1 MNARSVDFPGHDGSR
16 LAARLDL
23 PPTPPRAYALFAHCF
38 TCGKDV
44 LAASRI
50 SAALSAQGIAVLR
63 FDFTGLGMSEG
74 EFANT
79 NFSSNVA
86 DLVCAADFLRAHHQA
101 PTLLIGHSLGGA
113 AVLSAAR
120 DMPEVRAVVTV
131 GAPSEPLH
139 VARQLGKDVL
149 AQLDTEH
156 EVGISLGGRPF
167 RIQRQFLDDI
177 KAQRLHECIATLD
190 RALLVMHAPLDEVV
204 GIEQARRIFKA
215 ARHPKS
221 FVALDGANHL
231 LTDRRH
237 ATYAA
242 GVIAAWVQPWL
253 PEADPGLALT
263 SGQVRVVESGVGRYT
278 QRVQAGHHALIADEP
293 ASVGGDDAGPGP
305 FDYLLAALGACT
317 TMTLRMLAERKGWH
331 LEPVEVT
338 LRHRHIHAQDCAD
351 CESSDGKVLEIER
364 TIRLP
369 RSIDPAIAPQLLA
382 IADRCPVHRA
392 LSGEIK
398 IRTRAAQDGAHD
410 PSAQTILHPPR

>member
-1 MNARSVDFPGHDGSR
+1 MNTQRVTFAGFDGSL

-23 PPTPPRAYALFAHCF
+23 PATPLRAFALFAHCF

-50 SAALSAQGIAVLR
+50 SAALNGQGIAVLR

-86 DLVCAADFLRAHHQA
+86 DLVRAADFLREHHAA

-120 DMPEVRAVVTV
+120 DIAEVRAVVTL
-131 GAPSEPLH
+131 GAPSEPIH
-139 VARQLGKDVL
+139 VARQLGDETVAK
-149 AQLDTEH
+149 LDTEH
-156 EVGISLGGRPF
+156 EVGVCLAGRPF
-167 RIQRQFLDDI
+167 RIQRQFMDDL
-177 KAQRLHECIATLD
+177 KAQRLHERIASLGC
-190 RALLVMHAPLDEVV
+190 ALLVMHAPLDEVV
-204 GIEQARRIFKA
+204 GIDQARRIFEA

-231 LTDRRH
+231 LTGRTH
-237 ATYAA
+237 AAYAA
-242 GVIAAWVQPWL
+242 SVIAAWVAPYL
-253 PEADPGLALT
+253 PEPTPQPVLAA
-263 SGQVRVVESGVGRYT
+263 GQVRVTESGAGRYT
-278 QRVQAGHHALIADEP
+278 QRVQAGRHHLLADEP
-293 ASVGGDDAGPGP
+293 TGVGGNDAGPGP

-317 TMTLRMLAERKGWH
+317 TMTLRMVAERKGWS
-331 LEPVEVT
+331 LEPIEVT
-338 LRHRHIHAQDCAD
+338 LAHRHIHANDCAD
-351 CESSDGKVLEIER
+351 CDSTDGKVLEIER
-364 TIRLP
+364 AIRLP
-369 RSIDPAIAPQLLA
+369 ALIDPAVREQLLE

-398 IRTRAAQDGAHD
+398 VRTRAVEDDAPDT
-410 PSAQTILHPPR
+410 PE

>member
-1 MNARSVDFPGHDGSR
+1 MNAKRVDFPGHDGSR

-50 SAALSAQGIAVLR
+50 SAALNAQGIAVLR

-86 DLVCAADFLRAHHQA
+86 DLLRAADFLREHHQA
-101 PTLLIGHSLGGA
+101 PTLLIGHSLGGT
-113 AVLSAAR
+113 AVLSAAQEIA
-120 DMPEVRAVVTV
+120 EVRAVVTI

-139 VARQLGKDVL
+139 VTKQLGEDVL
-149 AQLDTEH
+149 AKLDTGQ
-156 EVGISLGGRPF
+156 EVGVSLAGRPF
-167 RIQRQFLDDI
+167 RIQRQFLDDL
-177 KAQRLHECIATLD
+177 KAQRLHERVAKLG
-190 RALLVMHAPLDEVV
+190 RALLVMHAPLDEIV
-204 GIEQARRIFKA
+204 GIDQARRIFEV
-215 ARHPKS
+215 ARRPKS

-231 LTDRRH
+231 LTGRRH
-237 ATYAA
+237 AAYAA

-253 PEADPGLALT
+253 PDATARDALT
-263 SGQVRVVESGVGRYT
+263 PGHVRVVESDVGRYT
-278 QRVQAGHHALIADEP
+278 QLVRAGRHDLIADEP

-305 FDYLLAALGACT
+305 FDYLLASLGACT
-317 TMTLRMLAERKGWH
+317 TMTLRMAAERKGWQ
-331 LEPVEVT
+331 LDPVEVT
-338 LRHRHIHAQDCAD
+338 LSQQHIHAQDCAD
-351 CESSDGKVLEIER
+351 CESTEGKVLEIER

-369 RSIDPAIAPQLLA
+369 HALDPTIAQQLMD
-382 IADRCPVHRA
+382 IADRCAVHRA

-398 IRTRAAQDGAHD
+398 VRTRATERGEHD
-410 PSAQTILHPPR
+410 TPE

>member
-1 MNARSVDFPGHDGSR
+1 MNKRRVDFPGHDGSR
-16 LAARLDL
+16 LAARLDM
-23 PPTPPRAYALFAHCF
+23 PPAPPRAYALFAHCF

-50 SAALSAQGIAVLR
+50 SAALNAQGIAVLR

-86 DLVCAADFLRAHHQA
+86 DLLCAADFMREHHQA

-113 AVLSAAR
+113 AVLSAAHEIA
-120 DMPEVRAVVTV
+120 EVRAVVTI

-139 VARQLGKDVL
+139 VAEQLGAEVL
-149 AQLDTEH
+149 AKLDTEQ
-156 EVGISLGGRPF
+156 EVGVSLGGRPF
-167 RIQRQFLDDI
+167 RIQRQFLDDL
-177 KAQRLHECIATLD
+177 KAQRLHERIAKLG

-204 GIEQARRIFKA
+204 GIDQARRIFEA

-231 LTDRRH
+231 LTGREH
-237 ATYAA
+237 AAYAA
-242 GVIAAWVQPWL
+242 NVIAAWVQPWL
-253 PEADPGLALT
+253 PAVLPRKALAA
-263 SGQVRVVESGVGRYT
+263 GQVRVIESGAGRYT
-278 QRVQAGHHALIADEP
+278 QLVQAGRHELIADEP

-317 TMTLRMLAERKGWH
+317 TMTLRMVAERKGWQ
-331 LEPVEVT
+331 LDPVEVT
-338 LRHRHIHAQDCAD
+338 LSQRHIHAQDCAD

-369 RSIDPAIAPQLLA
+369 GVLDPAIAQQLMA

-398 IRTRAAQDGAHD
+398 VRTRAAESDLPD
-410 PSAQTILHPPR
+410 RTD

>member
-1 MNARSVDFPGHDGSR
+1 MKAKHVEFPGHDGS
-16 LAARLDL
+16 LLSARLDM

-44 LAASRI
+44 LAALRI
-50 SAALSAQGIAVLR
+50 SAALNAQGIAVLR

-86 DLVCAADFLRAHHQA
+86 DLLCAADFLRTQHQA

-113 AVLSAAR
+113 AVLSAAHKIA
-120 DMPEVRAVVTV
+120 EVRAVVTI

-139 VARQLGKDVL
+139 VTEQLGAEVL
-149 AQLDTEH
+149 AKLDTEQ
-156 EVGISLGGRPF
+156 EVGVSLGGRPF
-167 RIQRQFLDDI
+167 RIQRQFLDDL
-177 KAQRLHECIATLD
+177 KAQRLQERIAKLGC
-190 RALLVMHAPLDEVV
+190 ALLVMHAPRDEIV
-204 GIEQARRIFKA
+204 GIDQARRIFEA

-231 LTDRRH
+231 LTGRQQ
-237 ATYAA
+237 AAYAA
-242 GVIAAWVQPWL
+242 SVIAAWVQPWL
-253 PEADPGLALT
+253 PAVPPRDALAA
-263 SGQVRVVESGVGRYT
+263 GQVRVVESGAGRYT
-278 QRVQAGHHALIADEP
+278 QLVQAGRHELLADEP

-317 TMTLRMLAERKGWH
+317 TMTLRMVAERKGWQ
-331 LEPVEVT
+331 LDPVAVT
-338 LRHRHIHAQDCAD
+338 LSQQHIHAQDCAD
-351 CESSDGKVLEIER
+351 CESREGKVLEIER
-364 TIRLP
+364 TIHLP
-369 RSIDPAIAPQLLA
+369 RGLDPAIAQQLLG

-398 IRTRAAQDGAHD
+398 VRTRATGDDQ
-410 PSAQTILHPPR
+410 PPTSD

>member
-1 MNARSVDFPGHDGSR
+1 MNARHVNFPGHDGSL
-16 LAARLDL
+16 LAARLDM
-23 PPTPPRAYALFAHCF
+23 PPISPCAYALFAHCF

-50 SAALSAQGIAVLR
+50 SAALNAKGIAVLR

-86 DLVCAADFLRAHHQA
+86 DLLRAADFLREHHQA

-113 AVLSAAR
+113 AVLSAAHEIA
-120 DMPEVRAVVTV
+120 EVRAVVTI

-139 VARQLGKDVL
+139 VAEQLGAEVL
-149 AQLDTEH
+149 AKLDTEQD
-156 EVGISLGGRPF
+156 VGVSLGGRPF
-167 RIQRQFLDDI
+167 RIQRQFLDDL
-177 KAQRLHECIATLD
+177 KAQHLHERIATLE
-190 RALLVMHAPLDEVV
+190 RALLVMHAPLDEIV
-204 GIEQARRIFKA
+204 GIDQARRIFEA
-215 ARHPKS
+215 AKHPKS

-231 LTDRRH
+231 LTGREH
-237 ATYAA
+237 AAYAA
-242 GVIAAWVQPWL
+242 NVIAAWVQPWL
-253 PEADPGLALT
+253 PVVLPRKALEA
-263 SGQVRVVESGVGRYT
+263 GQVRVVESGAGRYT
-278 QRVQAGHHALIADEP
+278 QLVHAGRHELIADEP

-317 TMTLRMLAERKGWH
+317 TMTLRMVAERKGWQ
-331 LEPVEVT
+331 LGPVEVT
-338 LRHRHIHAQDCAD
+338 LSQQHIHAQDCAD
-351 CESSDGKVLEIER
+351 CESSEGNVLEIER

-369 RSIDPAIAPQLLA
+369 NGLDPAIATQLIS

-398 IRTRAAQDGAHD
+398 VRTRAAENDVPD
-410 PSAQTILHPPR
+410 TSN

>member
-1 MNARSVDFPGHDGSR
+1 MNARRVNFPGHDGSR

-23 PPTPPRAYALFAHCF
+23 PSTPPRAYVLFAHCF

-50 SAALSAQGIAVLR
+50 SAALNEQGIAVLR

-79 NFSSNVA
+79 NFSSNAA
-86 DLVCAADFLRAHHQA
+86 DLLCAADFLREYHQA

-113 AVLSAAR
+113 AVLSAAQ
-120 DMPEVRAVVTV
+120 DIPEVRAVVTI

-139 VARQLGKDVL
+139 VARQLGEDVL
-149 AQLDTEH
+149 TKLDTEQ
-156 EVGISLGGRPF
+156 EVGVSLAGRPF
-167 RIQRQFLDDI
+167 RIQRQFLDDL
-177 KAQRLHECIATLD
+177 KAQHLHERIATLG
-190 RALLVMHAPLDEVV
+190 RALLVMHAPLDKIV
-204 GIEQARRIFKA
+204 GIDQARRIFEA
-215 ARHPKS
+215 AKHPKS

-231 LTDRRH
+231 LTGRKH
-237 ATYAA
+237 AAYAA
-242 GVIAAWVQPWL
+242 DVIAAWVQPWL
-253 PEADPGLALT
+253 PEAASKDVLIP
-263 SGQVRVVESGVGRYT
+263 GQVRVVENSVGRYT
-278 QRVQAGHHALIADEP
+278 QLVQAGRHNLIADEP

-317 TMTLRMLAERKGWH
+317 TMTLRMVAERKGWQ

-338 LRHRHIHAQDCAD
+338 LSQHHVHAQDCAD
-351 CESSDGKVLEIER
+351 CESSEGKVLEIER

-369 RSIDPAIAPQLLA
+369 PSLDPAIAQQLMV

-398 IRTRAAQDGAHD
+398 VRTHAATGA
-410 PSAQTILHPPR
+410 PEAHP